1 MNSTEGQNLIKV
13 LNEMG
18 VKPKT
23 DSKEDLKAW
32 MVDYGKQEAVEGYSA
47 STSLVFPQQTKMVT
61 ISSVAH
67 MYGVWY
73 SIGPNFCLSY
83 CSVLY
88 ISPRL
93 SDQVSV

>member
-1 MNSTEGQNLIKV
+1 MNTTEGQNLIKV
-13 LNEMG
+13 VNEMG

-61 ISSVAH
+61 ISSEKDGRKREAGFELQKYEVE
-67 MYGVWY
+67 
-73 SIGPNFCLSY
+73 CLKKESSL
-83 CSVLY
+83 CET
-88 ISPRL
+88 
-93 SDQVSV
+93 